1 MQLLNNT
8 KVLTIKV
15 WREAYNKCL
24 QTLKAEKSPTKSKA
38 SLFSDLGTLIW
49 SWARLRQNQNPSY
62 IPTFV
67 IYDNTKFGNDPSTQD
82 DEGTYRIKEISPK
95 EENML
100 KIGLF
105 RAKNFHLV
113 NFVFFYFSDVW
124 IIFT

>member
-1 MQLLNNT
+1 MQHLNNT

-15 WREAYNKCL
+15 WREAYNKRL

-38 SLFSDLGTLIW
+38 SLFSDLDTLIW

-82 DEGTYRIKEISPK
+82 DEGNYRIKEISPK

-113 NFVFFYFSDVW
+113 NFVFFCFSDVW